1 MSAKRYPSDWLQ
13 TLIESAARLAWTD
26 WWATQQE
33 ERGRR
38 FPPRTELTKVAPP
51 TPEYAKVWAGIM
63 IGHVEAMNGASIY
76 VIADRAYK
84 ADGHRDV
91 AGSVYPGEFGSAL
104 AFMAL
109 GHGVSWFDDHAK
121 FPLKMPHM
129 EFDAG

>member
-13 TLIESAARLAWTD
+13 ILIESAARLAWAD
-26 WWATQQE
+26 WWAQQQE

-38 FPPRTELTKVAPP
+38 FSRGVDLYEAAPT
-51 TPEYAKVWAGIM
+51 TPEYAKVWAGMMVGRIEERNGLNIYS
-63 IGHVEAMNGASIY
+63 IGYQAH
-76 VIADRAYK
+76 K
-84 ADGHRDV
+84 ADTGERDGNV
-91 AGSVYPGEFGSAL
+91 DPHKFGVAL

-109 GHGVSWFDDHAK
+109 GHGVSWFDDHEK